1 MQSLTIVLIGT
12 ALGTSL
18 TLFRR
23 DCIIYWLAKPFSPMA
38 IIWRHLCSNQSPD
51 HRRRI
56 RIALV
61 GCGRIS
67 RSHVK
72 AIAAH
77 HERSE
82 LVAICDPQPERL
94 KHAQQLIAEA
104 AVDYSCAANNPA
116 QFSSL
121 NQLLEEAQTKGT
133 PVDLVVLATPSG
145 LHPGK

>member
-1 MQSLTIVLIGT
+1 MLQSITPIT
-12 ALGTSL
+12 
-18 TLFRR
+18 
-23 DCIIYWLAKPFSPMA
+23 D
-38 IIWRHLCSNQSPD
+38 
-51 HRRRI
+51 RRI

-67 RSHVK
+67 RNHIK

-121 NQLLEEAQTKGT
+121 NQLLEEAQTKRT